1 MMSENINNMIQIIGF
16 KLNDEEYALEIDNVQ
31 EIIKKISWTRVPR
44 SKPYIIGVVNI
55 RGIVIPIIDLKYR
68 FNMNQQGY
76 DDNLRIIILKIGNI
90 AAGIMVDSVSE
101 VIEVNESKI
110 LPNPQQS
117 NTEINVDY
125 LKGVC
130 KVDEDRLMTLLNIEK
145 VLEIKNN

>member
-1 MMSENINNMIQIIGF
+1 
-16 KLNDEEYALEIDNVQ
+16 
-31 EIIKKISWTRVPR
+31 
-44 SKPYIIGVVNI
+44 
-55 RGIVIPIIDLKYR
+55 
-68 FNMNQQGY
+68 MNKQGY
-76 DDNLRIIILKIGNI
+76 DENLRIIILKIGGI
-90 AAGIMVDSVSE
+90 AAGIKVDSVSE

-117 NTEINVDY
+117 NSEINVDY

>member
-1 MMSENINNMIQIIGF
+1 MSENINNMIQIIGF

>member
-1 MMSENINNMIQIIGF
+1 MMSENMNNMIQIIGF

-68 FNMNQQGY
+68 FNMNQKGY

>member
-1 MMSENINNMIQIIGF
+1 MSENMNNTIQIIGF

-68 FNMNQQGY
+68 FNMNKQGY
-76 DDNLRIIILKIGNI
+76 DDNLRIIILKIGGI

-110 LPNPQQS
+110 LPNPQQA